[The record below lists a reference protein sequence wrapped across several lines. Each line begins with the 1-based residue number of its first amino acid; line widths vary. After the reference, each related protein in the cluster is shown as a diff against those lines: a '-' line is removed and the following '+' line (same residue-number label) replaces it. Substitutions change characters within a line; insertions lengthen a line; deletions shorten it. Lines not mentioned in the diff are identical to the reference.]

1 MPNINAA
8 VTAAAI
14 AAAPAQVRSDFARS
28 QAARDE
34 KLRRCYAI
42 PGFAEL
48 PPDKQKQIYD
58 NISDAVNKEF
68 FL

>member
-48 PPDKQKQIYD
+48 PTDRQKQIYD
-58 NISDAVNKEF
+58 SISNAVNKEF